1 LSIFQNVNPND
12 GLKHSQIRILCHIT
26 EHKLCDC
33 VAANTANVKNNK
45 SLRSCNGDYDL
56 RRSQLKPCCPRTK
69 CTKHFGC
76 TVKWNV
82 SDTYQK
88 VIYLP
93 RTHINVPLIMSF
105 Y

>member
-1 LSIFQNVNPND
+1 
-12 GLKHSQIRILCHIT
+12 
-26 EHKLCDC
+26 

-69 CTKHFGC
+69 CT
-76 TVKWNV
+76 WNV

-88 VIYLP
+88 VSYLP

-105 Y
+105 